1 MSFFFKLLLRIF
13 DVVWQLQRRKRSYQD
28 SVEMERFWNLQSLKF
43 ENYNGAKMIDVWNSN
58 KITEART
65 NMANYRLESPND

>member
-1 MSFFFKLLLRIF
+1 
-13 DVVWQLQRRKRSYQD
+13 
-28 SVEMERFWNLQSLKF
+28 MERFWNLQSLKF
-43 ENYNGAKMIDVWNSN
+43 ENYDGAKMIDVWNSN